1 MITHAVSAAIVPPRS
16 AWRSLLW
23 TAPFTVLWTSL
34 NYSLPVL
41 PESGLPALAVRLM
54 VHGLLALG
62 LSLGLER
69 TDLTP
74 GQRRTTWLAIMVP
87 FTLWAAVTWTA
98 AINGVFRTSASPL
111 SLLPA
116 AIFLPV
122 IIGAPLLLL
131 SKRVGQLLDAMPTT
145 WLVALQLYRVFGSQW
160 LAYWLRGL
168 LPGLWALPAGTG
180 DVLTGL
186 FAVWAAIALANGTAE
201 GRKAAILWN
210 IFGFADLALAITLG
224 MIISPGPFQ
233 LILLNGPSIGLDGYP
248 NVLTPAFVVPGSILL
263 HALSLRQLRRRSR
276 AEVATMIASPYS
288 GRFLKTQIS

>member
-34 NYSLPVL
+34 NYSLPML
-41 PESGLPALAVRLM
+41 LESGLPALAVRLM

-62 LSLGLER
+62 LSLGLES

-98 AINGVFRTSASPL
+98 AINGVFRTGASPL
-111 SLLPA
+111 PLLPL
-116 AIFLPV
+116 AIFMPV

-145 WLVALQLYRVFGSQW
+145 WLVAFQVYRIFGSQW
-160 LAYWLRGL
+160 LAYWLLGQ

-180 DVLTGL
+180 DVMTGL
-186 FAVWAAIALANGTAE
+186 FAVPAAVALLTGTAE

-210 IFGFADLALAITLG
+210 IFAIADLAVAIVLG
-224 MIISPGPFQ
+224 MILSPGPFQ
-233 LILLNGPSIGLDGYP
+233 LIVVNGPSIGLDGYP

-263 HALSLRQLRRRSR
+263 HALSLRQLRRHSR
-276 AEVATMIASPYS
+276 TEVLGRKTRAS
-288 GRFLKTQIS
+288 

>member
-1 MITHAVSAAIVPPRS
+1 MTTDAVPAAIVPPHP

-23 TAPFTVLWTSL
+23 TIPFTVLWTWL
-34 NYSLPVL
+34 IYSLPVL
-41 PESGLPALAVRLM
+41 LESGLPALTVRLM
-54 VHGLLALG
+54 VHGLIALG
-62 LSLGLER
+62 LWLGLER

-74 GQRRTTWLAIMVP
+74 NQRRTTWLAIMVP
-87 FTLWAAVTWTA
+87 FTLWAAVAWTA
-98 AINGVFRTSASPL
+98 AINGVLRTSASPL
-111 SLLPA
+111 PLLPL
-116 AIFLPV
+116 AIFVPV

-145 WLVALQLYRVFGSQW
+145 WLVAIQLYRVFGSQW
-160 LAYWLRGL
+160 LAYWLLGL
-168 LPGLWALPAGTG
+168 LPGPWALPAGTG

-186 FAVWAAIALANGTAE
+186 FAVPAAIALATGTAE

-210 IFGFADLALAITLG
+210 IFGIADLVVAIALG

-233 LILLNGPSIGLDGYP
+233 LIVPNILSIVIDGYP

-276 AEVATMIASPYS
+276 TEAV
-288 GRFLKTQIS
+288 GR

>member
-1 MITHAVSAAIVPPRS
+1 MNTAAVSAAMIPSRP

-23 TAPFTVLWTSL
+23 TIPFTVLWTWL
-34 NYSLPVL
+34 IYSLPAL
-41 PESGLPALAVRLM
+41 PDSGLPALAVRLM
-54 VHGLLALG
+54 VHGRIALG
-62 LSLGLER
+62 LWLGLER

-74 GQRRTTWLAIMVP
+74 GERRTTWLAVMVP
-87 FTLWAAVTWTA
+87 VTLWAAVAWTA
-98 AINGVFRTSASPL
+98 AIDGVFRTGASPL
-111 SLLPA
+111 PLLPS

-186 FAVWAAIALANGTAE
+186 FAVPAAIALATGMAE
-201 GRKAAILWN
+201 GRKATILWN
-210 IFGFADLALAITLG
+210 IFGLADFAVAITLG
-224 MIISPGPFQ
+224 LIISPGPFQ
-233 LILLNGPSIGLDGYP
+233 LIVPNGPNIGLDGYP
-248 NVLTPAFVVPGSILL
+248 NVLTPAFVVPSSILL
-263 HALSLRQLRRRSR
+263 HALSLRQLGRSR
-276 AEVATMIASPYS
+276 PREF
-288 GRFLKTQIS
+288 G